1 MTDAIYIRRG
11 KQLCTLDQRSPRE
24 TRIYLLPSIREIHL
38 SRFLTLYLPNQV
50 VFLTLIKINK
60 SICVCN
66 ILQNIYVKLFF
77 NLLKNISAEE
87 CSRFSTTRTSI
98 LMIVSFNIS
107 H

>member
-50 VFLTLIKINK
+50 VFLTWELKSTRVYVFVIFYKIFM
-60 SICVCN
+60 SSYF
-66 ILQNIYVKLFF
+66 L
-77 NLLKNISAEE
+77 
-87 CSRFSTTRTSI
+87 TS
-98 LMIVSFNIS
+98 
-107 H
+107 

>member
-1 MTDAIYIRRG
+1 MRNPFITISYFIFAKSSGIFDKG
-11 KQLCTLDQRSPRE
+11 
-24 TRIYLLPSIREIHL
+24 
-38 SRFLTLYLPNQV
+38 
-50 VFLTLIKINK
+50 IKINK

-87 CSRFSTTRTSI
+87 CSRFPTTRTSI